1 MRLVIGFLQ
10 PVDVLHLASTST
22 RFQGIARDP
31 TVWGPLLERDFHLS
45 TRSRLPARAAGVL
58 TTLRSISSSVLGGRG
73 GGLAGSAGRAGGAAA
88 VNPMAAPGAG
98 AGANNAG
105 VGSGAGDL
113 GTTSGKGYQ
122 TNSSD
127 WGSSRST
134 RGLSTPSTATTA
146 SGSAGNDALQRY
158 KRLYTQAIDKR
169 KDRVREAGRVREQ
182 FANLKSRYSLRLA
195 LDCVQFGCGMALY
208 PVYLLI
214 WLCLMLA
221 RTTGAAPDMSWAA
234 VFAPV
239 IAAILHPCLFACI
252 GAVTERCS
260 QNAGSSGAC
269 SGQSDGDEKG
279 NFVAYAA
286 AVKEWY
292 DDRRCKCCRFMLAA
306 AIWIDLLLC
315 PIFLILKLDGH
326 IDCSWPVAMVPI
338 WLLCGLAFLAPCSG
352 LMPCV
357 DDGED
362 TCAAVGIVSLFVCYC
377 LPTLAV
383 VAAMLAGR
391 AIVLKFALIPLW
403 VLDAFLLLGA
413 AGAGIAACCAR
424 GDRSDRAIFTGMSLS
439 MLVLGVVGTVSQI
452 YAAIDWSVGDYE
464 GVSKSL
470 IIGGIVIVVA
480 VCVAWCVLAV
490 VLLKHARDSEFK
502 GLYTRNWLRG
512 DTAVAAA
519 MPAGTA
525 VGNVLRD
532 LVRDVEG

>member
-1 MRLVIGFLQ
+1 
-10 PVDVLHLASTST
+10 
-22 RFQGIARDP
+22 
-31 TVWGPLLERDFHLS
+31 
-45 TRSRLPARAAGVL
+45 
-58 TTLRSISSSVLGGRG
+58 
-73 GGLAGSAGRAGGAAA
+73 
-88 VNPMAAPGAG
+88 
-98 AGANNAG
+98 
-105 VGSGAGDL
+105 
-113 GTTSGKGYQ
+113 
-122 TNSSD
+122 
-127 WGSSRST
+127 
-134 RGLSTPSTATTA
+134 
-146 SGSAGNDALQRY
+146 
-158 KRLYTQAIDKR
+158 
-169 KDRVREAGRVREQ
+169 
-182 FANLKSRYSLRLA
+182 
-195 LDCVQFGCGMALY
+195 
-208 PVYLLI
+208 
-214 WLCLMLA
+214 
-221 RTTGAAPDMSWAA
+221 MSWAA

-239 IAAILHPCLFACI
+239 IAAIVHPCLFACI

-260 QNAGSSGAC
+260 QGANSSSAC

-315 PIFLILKLDGH
+315 PVLLILKLDGH
-326 IDCSWPVAMVPI
+326 IDCSWPVAMTPI

-362 TCAAVGIVSLFVCYC
+362 TCASIGIVSAFVCYF

-383 VAAMLAGR
+383 VASMLAGR

-403 VLDAFLLLGA
+403 LLDAFLLLGA
-413 AGAGIAACCAR
+413 AGAGVAACCAR

-439 MLVLGVVGTVSQI
+439 MLVFGVVGTVSQI
-452 YAAIDWSVGDYE
+452 YAAIDWSEGDYE

-470 IIGGIVIVVA
+470 IIGGIVIMVA

-525 VGNVLRD
+525 VGNVLRN